1 MAAPAFN
8 IPSQGFSSGEA
19 VGATLTNIQ
28 PVGDGQLGFVFPGSS
43 VVIPN
48 VNLVAAGTYRY
59 SAALLP
65 LHVQLYSML
74 DTLTTAW
81 CIGH

>member
-59 SAALLP
+59 GAALLP
-65 LHVQLYSML
+65 LHDCASCLALSSL
-74 DTLTTAW
+74 HRIEDK
-81 CIGH
+81 